1 MCVGLDIAEQEDML
15 SSGHPVAWDTE
26 QISDMQMILSHLEA
40 CDARAMTVC
49 MHACRAGHR
58 GAGGHAEQRAPSGLS
73 CEAAPSTRAGWSH
86 ARVV

>member
-40 CDARAMTVC
+40 CDARV
-49 MHACRAGHR
+49 
-58 GAGGHAEQRAPSGLS
+58 
-73 CEAAPSTRAGWSH
+73 
-86 ARVV
+86 